1 MKSNNTN
8 ILITGANGFIG
19 SHLAEFFTKKNLMYF
34 HLIDTIY
41 KIILDGLKNSPNK
54 NKIKFILGDIRDY
67 DSVYKAMKG
76 CKSVIHLAALIGIP
90 YFLCFTLSLC

>member
-1 MKSNNTN
+1 MFDLCHVREYKYLLMKSNNTN

-41 KIILDGLKNSPNK
+41 KIILDGLKIVQI
-54 NKIKFILGDIRDY
+54 KIR
-67 DSVYKAMKG
+67 
-76 CKSVIHLAALIGIP
+76 
-90 YFLCFTLSLC
+90 

>member
-41 KIILDGLKNSPNK
+41 KIILDGLKIVQI
-54 NKIKFILGDIRDY
+54 KIR
-67 DSVYKAMKG
+67 
-76 CKSVIHLAALIGIP
+76 
-90 YFLCFTLSLC
+90 